1 MPGTTTIQIPKTR
14 ITCDKIKKFKERF
27 NKSNKRQIQQAS
39 KLINEKNDFPRIH
52 RGQGSA
58 QRSKD

>member
-27 NKSNKRQIQQAS
+27 NKSNKRQIQQES
-39 KLINEKNDFPRIH
+39 KLINKKKDFPRIH
-52 RGQGSA
+52 NNRGQGLA
-58 QRSKD
+58 Q